1 MYNVMLRKINTF
13 LLSFFLLYVT
23 VAAQSKLTYDRQ
35 SLYGDELN
43 PYGRY
48 SINGHNLKLISSAV
62 HFGFTFTGKE
72 CQLYAS
78 TNDANGHNYLQYE
91 LDGVYQ
97 KRIRVNGSAVQ
108 PIILSADDNGTHTV
122 WIYK

>member
-1 MYNVMLRKINTF
+1 MLRKINVF
-13 LLSFFLLYVT
+13 LSSFFLLYLT
-23 VAAQSKLTYDRQ
+23 AAAQSKTTFDSQ

-48 SINGHNLKLISSAV
+48 SINDHNLKLISSAV

-72 CQLYAS
+72 CQLYTAI
-78 TNDANGHNYLQYE
+78 NDANGHNYLQYE

-97 KRIRVNGSAVQ
+97 KRIKVNGGTVQ
-108 PIILSADDNGTHTV
+108 PIT
-122 WIYK
+122 